1 MLPIQPALNTP
12 TRLLLGRCCLAA
24 RPIRLPATTKM
35 KRSFG
40 EDGNS
45 ASTPAA
51 ASSLAHRRPVGRHGN
66 TAVGRLDRLD
76 VFLQLHEPSL
86 FSAVQPPGHGV
97 EVVVDVGFGAAPDT
111 LLALATRLLAGRPTL
126 CIVGTETDAE
136 RLASAQPLCGSFG
149 SSLQLRRGDCD
160 GWFVLPLR
168 DDERRPSFVRCM
180 NVLRDYHP
188 DQVRCGSLA
197 LAAGVQLHC
206 IAGCWLTRAM
216 LRFAC

>member
-1 MLPIQPALNTP
+1 MLPRSPANPPAGHNKNETELRRGWKFRIHAGSSEQPGAPTAGRQARKHRSGAAGPLGCVPPASRALSVQ
-12 TRLLLGRCCLAA
+12 
-24 RPIRLPATTKM
+24 
-35 KRSFG
+35 RS
-40 EDGNS
+40 
-45 ASTPAA
+45 A
-51 ASSLAHRRPVGRHGN
+51 ASWP
-66 TAVGRLDRLD
+66 
-76 VFLQLHEPSL
+76 
-86 FSAVQPPGHGV
+86 GV

-188 DQVRCGSLA
+188 DQVGCGSLA